1 MNVAIVASLAA
12 IPVAIL
18 AFVAFVAWATWS
30 LTHWG
35 QSFTGPD
42 EPARQ
47 ATDEVTR

>member
-18 AFVAFVAWATWS
+18 AFVAWATWS

-42 EPARQ
+42 EPTGGAR
-47 ATDEVTR
+47 